1 MKKRV
6 WKGKR
11 LFSLLLAFVM
21 LASIMPLELLVG
33 AISPREEPADI
44 SVVMSADPEKV
55 GLSGSST
62 VTLDIALNKELIES
76 AVVEISLTAE
86 ELAMMQAPF
95 WGTED
100 SQASETD
107 VEPEEEPG
115 VTYVWEGNSADEGG
129 TLTITTSMA
138 HWSESFVVQGP
149 AAVEENAESVDSVT
163 FEVDG
168 NDIQVPEDSI
178 KLIEKDSGNSEND
191 AGNVSNNSGGDD
203 NIINDQEK
211 SQEPEIET
219 AVTQAAGTAVV
230 LSASVRENESG
241 GDYVGE
247 TEKDNAGNPS
257 GNNGNADSIDD
268 GADINNSTSG
278 TPNTGDEGQPDE
290 NNTPA
295 GELGDEGG
303 DNTTGDGTTG
313 DETDPTSDG
322 DTGDTK
328 PGDGAAGGSQT
339 GGNTEQEINLSDLD
353 IVTQGVTVTFTNQE
367 EAATLDFSKE
377 NVPES
382 ITVTEDRTVSDFDF
396 TFNVALG
403 WHPSYEEVSTSF
415 RLDLTLPD
423 GMSFPAGEISVE
435 NGNISIGDTQVLNVV
450 LPKGAKIT
458 EDVTY
463 KAEANTLSIPIIQ
476 RVVSPTE
483 GVETVTRWSY
493 PVTVTGAALT
503 LAPSFTEGKINL
515 ELYDTTDSE
524 QGSKL
529 PVSKEIPVNLGETG
543 PVEPGTPT
551 NKKYEQQIIWVDNKD
566 EYSFR
571 PETTGFPEAQLY
583 FTIDGGER
591 TPLNTSTMGQVG
603 LDKMPEP
610 NVAPGGT
617 GVYNLSYTLPETI
630 TVTAGDGIVTSV
642 KEITWDFGEPPEV
655 SGYQATN
662 IGTEAEAEENNVQNI
677 GWYYV
682 LEDEFTL
689 EATLRRGAL
698 IETEGI
704 TDAILK
710 AFNLYSRS
718 GSETFW
724 RQGSTLFDLK
734 GSGAAQIEIPEG
746 EDPQNPSNGTL
757 IITGLPRYEL
767 NSQRIDYTVNMGV
780 GFKPGTGGV
789 IELEGVGRIVIVDDE
804 WRLYLNSMQGEGQ
817 DTNGDYFEFT
827 FDNSSVPSHNT
838 DTDAIYSGGELILTL
853 AGTTKYTA
861 TKVWLDDGTTERPDV
876 TYQLYRYLEGEDAA
890 QASPVYSYVGN
901 MILTATE
908 SEEPLK
914 NVENISAVV
923 WGERHTLSLPEGI
936 VLDKYNQDGYKYV
949 YCLRETMEDG
959 ESYQQV
965 FGEVNLVDNDG
976 DGTYSVQVED
986 KLPENYYYEK
996 DGETVREE
1004 NYDYYIYDEGFI
1016 TNRRYEA
1023 ATVDVEKS
1031 WEAASFQGELTHV
1044 QVTLSLQSRP
1054 KNFGMEWTDTGITVT
1069 KTGFT
1074 EEDLHS
1080 WTSSA
1085 TANKYGNF
1093 GREAEFR
1100 WVESEIAIVDDDG
1113 NKECVPLS
1121 ELAYNEETK
1130 TGTAAFTLGE
1140 TTFESEVVV
1149 EEDGHT
1155 TITNSVA
1162 DTMNYEVTKIWE
1174 SANVEGH
1181 EPEKITINLYQVAS
1195 GQSLADLD
1203 GDTEPYL
1210 SFEWNGKRITWV
1222 KEPEDSEI
1230 KFDQGVVTN
1239 EGEQVV
1245 NWDTIIR
1252 NLPKY
1257 DENGGAYEYI
1267 LLEKIGAG
1275 DSVPEYKTV
1284 RDENGNYHTTVTNGP
1299 GGGRQILV
1307 RKDWID
1313 DSDVTHRGDVTIQAF
1328 NEDGDAVSEE
1338 LILKDGVW
1346 FAELALN
1353 PDITEDDEVYILETK
1368 VDGNSVT
1375 CQPYTFDNQTGNLPD
1390 YDTVSKPGENCRYQ
1404 YETDYHRY
1412 EVTYDDIT
1420 LAGQTVYV
1428 VTNRRL
1434 GNIDLTAT
1442 KVWNDGKNLR
1452 QALADAIGAIETA
1465 NSDEAITPYLEL
1477 HFASDAEKDA
1487 HDITYGKEGGD
1498 QVILDKGNGGS
1509 ATQIKD
1515 KNGNSAKARQKIDLN
1530 YESTEENP
1538 NQPFYFYNLPK
1549 YDKNGAVVHYEIQ
1562 EVWIYSENGKE
1573 ELIYDGQ
1580 GLKNY
1585 FVKHLP
1591 NDYDA
1596 DKKKELLAL
1605 LDEFSFTI
1613 TSNYEAGRDGDDV
1626 SNDTQT
1632 VTVTNGLSNTKTV
1645 RWEKQWYD
1653 DFTVNQGQRPDL
1665 YLDIYRATFDS
1676 DGNVRTVELVRANYL
1691 MQPGVIVEE
1700 PEDPEP
1706 GSEETQEDARSLMT
1720 TLSDDG
1726 GQTSPN
1732 AYDPNHWTVTMEN
1745 AAKYDGA
1752 GYEYIYYA
1760 VERTQVNFA
1769 DYDYQ
1774 LAQYYYDLNSDNNT
1788 VTTPGDET
1796 AERLGDRNEI
1806 DAVYLSD
1813 GQNLVLDLKRHDIT
1827 DNNNNKVVLADDY
1840 PKYALRE
1847 GGTIVNSLDDEVV
1860 IQGQKIWKSLPDAY
1874 PDVDLPAVTFKLERY
1889 VAGNEE
1895 NPEKDVASL
1904 TVNSW
1909 ADAKVNGTYV
1919 FQIKYLGENVMEVET
1934 DGTVTVEPAPG
1945 NNTPQ
1950 TLPRYDEAGRLYTY
1964 VVREEIDTGE
1974 TEAPFKV
1981 EINNGTFVATNSYNS
1996 EKGDIHVKKIL
2007 ELPSDLLLEN
2017 PTFDDFPA
2025 VKFVLTRQYQ
2035 GTGTDGNAVLKD
2047 DTGFLRETFWSSTEV
2062 KEAYKTGTP
2071 TANGNIQIANEN
2083 LIFTG
2088 LEKYAP
2094 NGSPYIYTVTE
2105 VKEGGEGQQGFLY
2118 GFDTSAGAGKLE
2130 SNSESLINNQ
2140 TSVDN
2145 LFPISSSDSGV
2156 TQDGGGDGTEPS
2168 VPIKPVTPTEA
2179 SYWATFKNVPAQE
2192 YITIEGTKEWTDF
2205 HDAFGV
2211 RPDDITLT
2219 LYRSADTQPG
2229 ENNGILEEAVP
2240 EAEYAVKWDVESKGT
2255 DTWKYT
2261 ITSTSET
2268 ESGFPVYAPN
2278 GMPWKYIV
2286 KETLDSSLDTIYSKD
2301 PLNGSVTAS
2310 ADKADEVDGKQV
2322 LTMPKLTNSTEASVQ
2337 YKKAWIDES
2346 GNAITEDFLNQN
2358 LTVEFKVQVRE
2369 KGSGDQ
2375 WEDASEFFEKVL
2387 RDENYEDI
2395 FPGGA
2400 DYFTKTHTGRVN
2412 DSQWSTGWTISGL
2425 PKAVMESWLK
2435 GSGGD
2440 QETGG
2445 TEGSDPT
2452 QTLEES
2458 VADVLDQLIFLEY
2471 RVVETSVTVEGS
2483 PAQTITSDGVSI
2495 DENGGFTYEVSPN
2508 SGLIKEST
2516 FKNENG
2522 VSVTTNKLGLVSITI
2537 TKEWVDGN
2545 NQYNTRPAPGGN
2557 QYDWKVDFVVQ
2568 VKGNSGE
2575 WTNFVPDGDTTP
2587 LIKPIYGNNKNE
2599 AEKPV
2604 NSGSITIS
2612 GLPQGTYRARELQ
2625 PDYTASDG
2633 IDEDEIVENNETFHE
2648 GIYNATYQDDESSN
2662 VTTATN
2668 TLVNIPAGGTV
2679 KVEKKWHAPN
2689 GTDLPDSITVTLQ
2702 YRAKSGA
2709 DNEWKEFLYNGKVT
2723 LNEGNGWTY
2732 AWTNLPQNMQGI
2744 GEVEYRV
2751 VEDNPEGYLEVKQD
2765 DGSDYTWTFVNVST
2779 TSLTVKKEW
2788 AGVASDSLGSCCGSA
2803 LPLHRRL
2810 DNKRHTGGRK
2820 DTYSEHRQLDRHL

>member
-853 AGTTKYTA
+853 AGTTEYTA
-861 TKVWLDDGTTERPDV
+861 TKVWLDEGENAKRPDV

-1174 SANVEGH
+1174 SADQEGH
-1181 EPEKITINLYQVAS
+1181 RPKAITINLYQVAS

-1210 SFEWNGKRITWV
+1210 SFKWNGEGIT
-1222 KEPEDSEI
+1222 EGTELI
-1230 KFDQGVVTN
+1230 KFDPVTVN
-1239 EGEQVV
+1239 GEGIARVT
-1245 NWDTIIR
+1245 WDTVIR
-1252 NLPKY
+1252 GLPKY

-1267 LLEKIGAG
+1267 LLEQIGES
-1275 DSVPEYKTV
+1275 DSVPEYETD
-1284 RDENGNYHTTVTNGP
+1284 RDENGNYHTTVINGP
-1299 GGGRQILV
+1299 GKGRQILV

-1313 DSDVTHRGDVTIQAF
+1313 DSDVAHRGDVTIQAF
-1328 NEDGDAVSEE
+1328 KVENDSPASAE
-1338 LILKDGVW
+1338 LVLENGVW
-1346 FAELALN
+1346 FAELDLY
-1353 PDITEDDEVYILETK
+1353 PGVGQDEDVYILETK
-1368 VDGNSVT
+1368 VGENKVPT
-1375 CQPYTFDNQTGNLPD
+1375 QPYQFENQTGNSPD

-1404 YETDYHRY
+1404 YETKFHRY
-1412 EVTYDDIT
+1412 EATYSET
-1420 LAGQTVYV
+1420 ELAGQTVYV

-1434 GNIDLTAT
+1434 GNIDLTTT
-1442 KVWNDGKNLR
+1442 KVWNDGENLR
-1452 QALADAIGAIETA
+1452 EALADAIQAIRAENPDA
-1465 NSDEAITPYLEL
+1465 AIAPYLEL
-1477 HFASDAEKDA
+1477 HFASEAEEAA
-1487 HDITYGKEGGD
+1487 HDITYGKAGGD
-1498 QVILDKGNGGS
+1498 TVILDGKADDGTSSGTKILNENDNP
-1509 ATQIKD
+1509 TQ
-1515 KNGNSAKARQKIDLN
+1515 ARQEILLKTEDLN
-1530 YESTEENP
+1530 AEDQE
-1538 NQPFYFYNLPK
+1538 FYFYNLPK

-1562 EVWIYSENGKE
+1562 EVWIYKDESEKE
-1573 ELIYDGQ
+1573 VPITEPSELRDYFE
-1580 GLKNY
+1580 KN
-1585 FVKHLP
+1585 LP
-1591 NDYDA
+1591 ETY
-1596 DKKKELLAL
+1596 KGREELLAL

-1665 YLDIYRATFDS
+1665 YLDIYRATFDES
-1676 DGNVRTVELVRANYL
+1676 GVRTVELVRANYL

-1700 PEDPEP
+1700 PEEPEP

-1732 AYDPNHWTVTMEN
+1732 AFDPNHWTVTMEN

-1774 LAQYYYDLNSDNNT
+1774 LAQYEYDVD
-1788 VTTPGDET
+1788 GDGTLEL
-1796 AERLGDRNEI
+1796 LGDRDTISNE
-1806 DAVYLSD
+1806 YLPSENSV
-1813 GQNLVLDLKRHDIT
+1813 QNLVLYLKEHGKNIGQT
-1827 DNNNNKVVLADDY
+1827 QETSY

-1860 IQGQKIWKSLPDAY
+1860 IQGQKIWVSMPNAY
-1874 PDVDLPAVTFKLERY
+1874 PDVDLPAVTFKLDRY

-1895 NPEKDVASL
+1895 NPEKNVASL

-1909 ADAKVNGTYV
+1909 ASAKVNGTYV
-1919 FQIKYLGENVMEVET
+1919 FQIEYLGENVMTVAE
-1934 DGTVTVEPAPG
+1934 DGTVTVEPATE
-1945 NNTPQ
+1945 NANAQ
-1950 TLPRYDEAGRLYTY
+1950 TLPRYDEEGRLYTY
-1964 VVREEIDTGE
+1964 VVREEIATAEDGADT
-1974 TEAPFKV
+1974 APFKV

-1996 EKGDIHVKKIL
+1996 EKGDIHVKKHL
-2007 ELPSDLLLEN
+2007 ELPAGLTEN
-2017 PTFDDFPA
+2017 GDFPS
-2025 VKFVLTRQYQ
+2025 VRFKLTRTYTGRNGTTKEDTSFSSDSRSTITWKWQDIKEKYDEIVQ
-2035 GTGTDGNAVLKD
+2035 GSSGDGTILVTSED
-2047 DTGFLRETFWSSTEV
+2047 
-2062 KEAYKTGTP
+2062 
-2071 TANGNIQIANEN
+2071 NE
-2083 LIFTG
+2083 LVFG
-2088 LEKYAP
+2088 DLEIYAP
-2094 NGSPYIYTVTE
+2094 NGSRYIYTVTE

-2118 GFDTSAGAGKLE
+2118 GFTTSAGPGKLNTDNHLLKE
-2130 SNSESLINNQ
+2130 DVTSVENLIPIKSADTETQNSEE
-2140 TSVDN
+2140 
-2145 LFPISSSDSGV
+2145 SDSSV
-2156 TQDGGGDGTEPS
+2156 TIQPLDPPYSD
-2168 VPIKPVTPTEA
+2168 
-2179 SYWATFKNVPAQE
+2179 WATFKNVPAQE
-2192 YITIEGTKEWTDF
+2192 TIQLTGDKIWTDF
-2205 HDAFGV
+2205 EDAFGV
-2211 RPDDITLT
+2211 RPDSIKITLT
-2219 LYRSADTQPG
+2219 RSADEQPG
-2229 ENNGILEEAVP
+2229 QGNPIASEKVELTEGEGGNLVWSKETGDEN
-2240 EAEYAVKWDVESKGT
+2240 KWT
-2255 DTWKYT
+2255 YT
-2261 ITSTSET
+2261 ITGLEK
-2268 ESGFPVYAPN
+2268 YAPN
-2278 GMPWKYIV
+2278 GMPWKYTV
-2286 KETLDSSLDTIYSKD
+2286 TETLDDSLDTIYTKS
-2301 PLNGSVTAS
+2301 PNNGSVTKS
-2310 ADKADEVDGKQV
+2310 ADQSEAATEPDGIPV
-2322 LTMPKLTNSTEASVQ
+2322 LKMDALKNSTQASVQ
-2337 YKKAWIDES
+2337 YKKVWIDES
-2346 GNAITEDFLNQN
+2346 GNAITEDFLNQD
-2358 LTVEFKVQVRE
+2358 LTVNFEIQVRTMANATE
-2369 KGSGDQ
+2369 PETGEWQS
-2375 WEDASEFFEKVL
+2375 ANEFFKRRLTEEKFN
-2387 RDENYEDI
+2387 EIFKNPDI
-2395 FPGGA
+2395 FTPQL
-2400 DYFTKTHTGRVN
+2400 TGNLGDSPWNTTQTVN
-2412 DSQWSTGWTISGL
+2412 GL

-2435 GSGGD
+2435 VSGGD

-2452 QTLEES
+2452 QTLEER

-2471 RVVETSVTVEGS
+2471 RVVETSVTVGDGAGAET
-2483 PAQTITSDGVSI
+2483 QTITIQD
-2495 DENGGFTYEVSPN
+2495 NGNAYTVDN
-2508 SGLIKEST
+2508 NQNGLVKEST
-2516 FKNENG
+2516 FENENG

-2537 TKEWVDGN
+2537 TKQWMDGN

-2568 VKGNSGE
+2568 VKGNDGE

-2625 PDYTASDG
+2625 PNYTASDG
-2633 IDEDEIVENNETFHE
+2633 IDENEIVENNETFHE
-2648 GIYNATYQDDESSN
+2648 GIYNATYQDDGPSN

-2668 TLVNIPAGGTV
+2668 TLVNIPAGGTIR
-2679 KVEKKWHAPN
+2679 VEKEWHAPD

-2702 YRAKSGA
+2702 YRAQGSTESAWKTFPYSGSVELSA
-2709 DNEWKEFLYNGKVT
+2709 SNEWKYT
-2723 LNEGNGWTY
+2723 
-2732 AWTNLPQNMQGI
+2732 WTNLPQNMQGI

-2751 VEDNPEGYLEVKQD
+2751 VEADPGNGYLEVKED

-2779 TSLTVKKEW
+2779 TSLTVTKE
-2788 AGVASDSLGSCCGSA
+2788 
-2803 LPLHRRL
+2803 
-2810 DNKRHTGGRK
+2810 
-2820 DTYSEHRQLDRHL
+2820 